1 MSIRMEHFRR
11 ILIAVFLVFAG
22 LAVRAQEAI
31 EYTPAMAE
39 KYIGKHVQTFSDRE
53 RTLTFEDVRQRP
65 ELFRPHDHEVP
76 NFGVSPANNWVKFE
90 VSNQTDDE
98 DLVLNLAYPVLDR
111 VTLYIVRDGHA
122 DSTDVQK
129 RNSIGERSYKH
140 QFFLFDIPVKKG
152 ETVTC
157 YLRVTSNKQVLV
169 PLSLNTHHGVVPSLT
184 LSDTLSGLYLG
195 IMIVMLLYNLFIYF
209 SARDRHYLDYVH
221 YIFWVTATQAALLG
235 YLHRFFWSGNAWLV
249 ENMLTFAGA
258 MSGIATVIFAKSF
271 LHAREHAPRLN
282 NVLNLIIAGDLA
294 AVVFVLAGYPLEAYQ
309 TVNVTAGLGSPLVL
323 FTAIVIYRQ
332 HYRPAKY
339 FLYAWT
345 VFLASVLVFVLKDYG
360 ILPYNLFTI
369 HAVQI
374 GSALEAVL
382 LSFALANKINI
393 LKKEKEASQ
402 AEALEAA
409 KENERIIRE
418 QNVLLEHKVTERTVE
433 LRDANEGL
441 NQALVN
447 LKQAQ
452 TQLVESEKMASL
464 GQLTAGIAHEINNP
478 INFVTSNVTPLRR
491 DVDMLLDAVRTIE
504 EVGLSEATLAEK
516 QQRIEAYKEELDF
529 DYLKIEINHLL
540 KGIHEGAT
548 RTAEIV
554 KGLRI
559 FSRVDE
565 DDLKRADINEGIEST
580 LVIANNLLENRIE
593 IVRDFEQL
601 PLIECYPGKLNQVFL
616 NIISNAVHAINKR
629 HGEHAGGEVTITTR
643 VVDESVTVSIRDNG
657 TGMDE
662 KTQHKIFEPFFTTK
676 EVGEGTGLGMSI
688 TYNTIRKHNGQIA
701 IRSEVG
707 VGTEFLLTL
716 PIIHQIQQIPVN

>member
-1 MSIRMEHFRR
+1 MKAFRK
-11 ILIAVFLVFAG
+11 IMIGVLLVFAG
-22 LAVRAQEAI
+22 LAVHAQPPVV
-31 EYTPAMAE
+31 YTPDMAE
-39 KYIGKHVQTFSDRE
+39 KYIGKHVQTLSDPDRN
-53 RTLTFEDVRQRP
+53 LTFEDVSRRP
-65 ELFRPHDHEVP
+65 ELFKPHDKEVP
-76 NFGVSPANNWVKFE
+76 NFGVSSANNWVKFK
-90 VSNQTDDE
+90 VINQTDDE
-98 DLVLNLAYPVLDR
+98 ALVLNLAYPVLDR
-111 VTLYIVRDGHA
+111 VMLYVVRDGQT
-122 DSTDVQK
+122 DSMEVQK
-129 RNSIGERSYKH
+129 RDVISARSYQH

-157 YLRVTSNKQVLV
+157 YLKMSSNKQILV
-169 PLSLNTHHGVVPSLT
+169 PLSLNNHHGLVPSLT

-235 YLHRFFWSGNAWLV
+235 YLHRFLWTDNPWLV
-249 ENMLTFAGA
+249 ENMLTFTGA

-271 LHAREHAPRLN
+271 LRARDFAPRLN
-282 NVLNLIIAGDLA
+282 MVLNLIIVGDLTA
-294 AVVFVLAGYPLEAYQ
+294 IGFLLAGYPLEAYQ
-309 TVNVTAGLGSPLVL
+309 AVNMTAGLGSPFVL

-332 HYRPAKY
+332 HYKPAKY

-402 AEALEAA
+402 AEALQAA

-418 QNVLLEHKVTERTVE
+418 QNVLLEHKVTERTAE
-433 LRDANEGL
+433 LRDANQGL

-478 INFVTSNVTPLRR
+478 INFVTSNVMPLRR

-504 EVGLSEATLAEK
+504 EVGLSAASLEEK

-554 KGLRI
+554 K
-559 FSRVDE
+559 
-565 DDLKRADINEGIEST
+565 
-580 LVIANNLLENRIE
+580 
-593 IVRDFEQL
+593 
-601 PLIECYPGKLNQVFL
+601 
-616 NIISNAVHAINKR
+616 
-629 HGEHAGGEVTITTR
+629 
-643 VVDESVTVSIRDNG
+643 
-657 TGMDE
+657 
-662 KTQHKIFEPFFTTK
+662 
-676 EVGEGTGLGMSI
+676 
-688 TYNTIRKHNGQIA
+688 
-701 IRSEVG
+701 
-707 VGTEFLLTL
+707 
-716 PIIHQIQQIPVN
+716 